1 MLRQPSW
8 YRADPLDPI
17 FDPAKQAFEEA
28 KAAFVAD
35 LTKDVRK
42 QDLVLQAATFKDIED
57 LVTSSKL
64 KYEGGQKSK
73 KAVKWLQK
81 LSQRVQ
87 YYGSIM
93 DILVQHHP
101 EYVAL
106 AWGAMKFVF
115 VLVQNHEKLITTL
128 AKALANIGE
137 SLARVNLAIF
147 LYPTARMKHAVA
159 SVYACIMRFC
169 IRAHDW
175 YRANKLHHIWESLAR
190 PVELRYTDLIE
201 NIESAMGEVE
211 GLATAAARAEQRD
224 VHMAVLTLAQRMEN
238 SEKVLFEVRQLV
250 ASTQAIVSSSQ
261 INTNVNIITT
271 RSDDIIS
278 MLFPGFHP
286 NGPGDLRYATML
298 VRQGH
303 SNKAAFSVS
312 SSFWR
317 DCKFDA
323 WNLSPSSAVVA
334 VKGDYLSRFTLRHTA
349 IQMIETIKA
358 KQVPVIWFLKTSND
372 RITVAEMIKG
382 LVYQALQVCNSSYTE
397 SSLGRL
403 HATIQAADNEDAWFE
418 ILSSIITDLRQIYII
433 LDLAA
438 TGENEVH
445 QDDRSFLWLSAFKR
459 LFLKLRERNVQA
471 VIKVLLFAYGS
482 TATHQFGTAAEFA
495 DVTINT
501 KHLSRGGV
509 AFYKQ
514 SVQSRSK
521 LTPRGK
527 MTMHGIISGR

>member
-1 MLRQPSW
+1 MLRQPFW

-28 KAAFVAD
+28 KVTFAAD

-64 KYEGGQKSK
+64 KYDGGQKSK

-93 DILVQHHP
+93 DVLVQHHP

-115 VLVQNHEKLITTL
+115 VLVQNHEKLVTTL
-128 AKALANIGE
+128 AKALATIGE
-137 SLARVNLAIF
+137 SLARVNLAIV

-159 SVYACIMRFC
+159 QVYACIMRFC

-201 NIESAMGEVE
+201 NMETALGEVE

-261 INTNVNIITT
+261 INTNVNIITM
-271 RSDDIIS
+271 RGDDIIPI
-278 MLFPGFHP
+278 LFPSFHP
-286 NGPGDLRYATML
+286 NQPGDLRYAKL
-298 VRQGH
+298 LARQGQ
-303 SNKAAFSVS
+303 KAAS
-312 SSFWR
+312 SISSPYWQ
-317 DCKFDA
+317 DCKFDV
-323 WNLSPSSAVVA
+323 WNSSPSSAAVA
-334 VKGDYLSRFTLRHTA
+334 VKGDYLSRLTLRHTA
-349 IQMIETIKA
+349 IQMIEIIRA

-382 LVYQALQVCNSSYTE
+382 LVYQALQVCNPSYTE
-397 SSLGRL
+397 RSLGRL
-403 HATIQAADNEDAWFE
+403 HTTIQAADNEDAWFE
-418 ILSSIITDLRQIYII
+418 ILSSIIADLRQIYII

-438 TGENEVH
+438 TGENELH

-482 TATHQFGTAAEFA
+482 TATHQFGTAVEFA

-509 AFYKQ
+509 AFHKQ
-514 SVQSRSK
+514 TAQSRTK

-527 MTMHGIISGR
+527 RTMHGIISGR